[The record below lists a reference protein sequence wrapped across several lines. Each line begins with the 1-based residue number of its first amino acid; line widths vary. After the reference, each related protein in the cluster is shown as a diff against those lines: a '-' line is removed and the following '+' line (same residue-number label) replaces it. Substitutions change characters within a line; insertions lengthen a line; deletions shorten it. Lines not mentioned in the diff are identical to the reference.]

1 MIHTALLAR
10 MTDWV
15 EQGHGLGFVEYI
27 STERKHRFEVE
38 HIWANHPDR
47 HTAEVPDPR
56 DFANQRN
63 KFGDLVLLPKDFNA
77 SHGVGITQQKGW
89 LGHTGTL
96 PGYNTGARV
105 RPEYGH
111 HDRGSGQ
118 QRHLREARARS
129 GEHHNRQDHRGPAIG
144 PDRLTRSKSGNRPGN
159 REV

>member
-77 SHGVGITQQKGW
+77 SYGVGITQQKGW

-96 PGYNTGARV
+96 PWYNTDAVYDPNTDTTIVVLANSDISEKPR
-105 RPEYGH
+105 
-111 HDRGSGQ
+111 
-118 QRHLREARARS
+118 
-129 GEHHNRQDHRGPAIG
+129 RGPANTTTDKII
-144 PDRLTRSKSGNRPGN
+144 
-159 REV
+159 EVLQSAQTG